1 MQELRIKVDTNEK
14 IITLI
19 DDYKVV
25 EKYIETADES
35 IEGNIYIGVVKNI
48 IPGIKAA
55 FVDIGQEK
63 NAFIHFEDIYKTNN
77 EIKLN
82 EKILVQVQKDEINQ
96 KGAKLTTNIK
106 LTGRQIVLLPTTD
119 IITVSRKIENEKVRE
134 KLIEIV
140 AENLPKGIGAIIRT
154 TASKATKT
162 EIVDDIQRLVKDWN
176 NIEKKMQ
183 NSDEAPV
190 LLGKNNTI
198 IESVILGT
206 ADSGMDKIITDSK
219 EENKKI
225 EKFLKEFELEDKVKV
240 EYDEKVLDKYKIK
253 DELEKLNNNNK
264 IWLKCGSYIVIDKT
278 EALTSIDVNSG
289 KYTGKEN
296 LENTI
301 LRVNEEATVEIA
313 KQIRLRDMSGII
325 IIDYIDMELE
335 ENKHRIMKL
344 LEQEVKKDRAKV
356 QIEGFTRLNLL
367 EMTRKQLYGKSE

>member
-119 IITVSRKIENEKVRE
+119 IITVSRKIENEKVKE

-140 AENLPKGIGAIIRT
+140 AENLPKGVGAIIRT

-162 EIVDDIQRLVKDWN
+162 EIIDDIQRLVKDWN
-176 NIEKKMQ
+176 NIEKKVQ

-225 EKFLKEFELEDKVKV
+225 EKFLKEFELDDKVKV

-253 DELEKLNNNNK
+253 DELEKLNNNK

-344 LEQEVKKDRAKV
+344 LKQEVKKDRAKV

>member
-19 DDYKVV
+19 YDYKVV

-119 IITVSRKIENEKVRE
+119 IITVSRKIENEKVKE

-140 AENLPKGIGAIIRT
+140 AENLPKGVGAIIRT

-225 EKFLKEFELEDKVKV
+225 EKFLKEFELDDKVKV

-253 DELEKLNNNNK
+253 DELEKLNNNK

>member
-1 MQELRIKVDTNEK
+1 
-14 IITLI
+14 
-19 DDYKVV
+19 
-25 EKYIETADES
+25 
-35 IEGNIYIGVVKNI
+35 
-48 IPGIKAA
+48 
-55 FVDIGQEK
+55 
-63 NAFIHFEDIYKTNN
+63 
-77 EIKLN
+77 
-82 EKILVQVQKDEINQ
+82 
-96 KGAKLTTNIK
+96 
-106 LTGRQIVLLPTTD
+106 
-119 IITVSRKIENEKVRE
+119 
-134 KLIEIV
+134 
-140 AENLPKGIGAIIRT
+140 
-154 TASKATKT
+154 
-162 EIVDDIQRLVKDWN
+162 
-176 NIEKKMQ
+176 MQ

-225 EKFLKEFELEDKVKV
+225 EKFLKEFELDDKVKV

-253 DELEKLNNNNK
+253 DELEKLNNNK

>member
-119 IITVSRKIENEKVRE
+119 IINVSRKIENEKVKE

-140 AENLPKGIGAIIRT
+140 AENLPKGVGAIIRT

-162 EIVDDIQRLVKDWN
+162 EIIDDIQRLVKDWN
-176 NIEKKMQ
+176 NIEKKVQ

-225 EKFLKEFELEDKVKV
+225 EKFLKEFELDDKVKV

-253 DELEKLNNNNK
+253 DELEKLNNNK

-335 ENKHRIMKL
+335 KNKHRIMKL

>member
-119 IITVSRKIENEKVRE
+119 IITVSRKIENEKVKE

-162 EIVDDIQRLVKDWN
+162 EIIDDIQRLVKDWN
-176 NIEKKMQ
+176 NIEKKVQ
-183 NSDEAPV
+183 NSDEVPV

-225 EKFLKEFELEDKVKV
+225 EKFLKEFELDDKVKV
-240 EYDEKVLDKYKIK
+240 EYDEKVLDKYKIE
-253 DELEKLNNNNK
+253 DELEKLNNNK

>member
-119 IITVSRKIENEKVRE
+119 IITVSRKIENEKVKE

-140 AENLPKGIGAIIRT
+140 AENLPKGVGAIIRT

-162 EIVDDIQRLVKDWN
+162 EIIDDIQRLVKDWN

-253 DELEKLNNNNK
+253 DELEKLNNNK

-325 IIDYIDMELE
+325 IIDYIDMGLE

>member
-1 MQELRIKVDTNEK
+1 MKELRIKVDTNEK

-19 DDYKVV
+19 EDYKLV
-25 EKYIETADES
+25 ERYIETSDES

-48 IPGIKAA
+48 VPGIKAA
-55 FVDIGQEK
+55 FVDIGQDK
-63 NAFIHFEDIYKTNN
+63 NAFIHFEDIYKTKH
-77 EIKLN
+77 EIKIN
-82 EKILVQVQKDEINQ
+82 EKLLVQVQKDEINQ

-106 LTGRQIVLLPTTD
+106 LTGRQIVLLPNTEL
-119 IITVSRKIENEKVRE
+119 ITVSRKIDNDKVKE
-134 KLIEIV
+134 KLVEIV
-140 AENLPKGIGAIIRT
+140 KENLPSGMGAIIRT
-154 TASKATKT
+154 TAAKATQSDILEDIDRLIKKWKRIEEKLKT
-162 EIVDDIQRLVKDWN
+162 SQ
-176 NIEKKMQ
+176 
-183 NSDEAPV
+183 EAPI
-190 LLGKNNTI
+190 LLGENSNI

-219 EENKKI
+219 TENKKI
-225 EKFLKEFELEDKVKV
+225 ESFLQEVELENKVKI
-240 EYDEKVLDKYKIK
+240 EYDEEVLDKYKIK
-253 DELEKLNNNNK
+253 DELDKLKNNK

-301 LRVNEEATVEIA
+301 LKVNEEATVEIA
-313 KQIRLRDMSGII
+313 KQMRLRDISGII

-335 ENKHRIMKL
+335 ENKHKIIEL
-344 LEQEVKKDRAKV
+344 LEQEVRKDRAKV

>member
-35 IEGNIYIGVVKNI
+35 IEGYIYIGVVKNI

-119 IITVSRKIENEKVRE
+119 IINVSRKIENEKVKE

-140 AENLPKGIGAIIRT
+140 AENLPKGVGAIIRT

-225 EKFLKEFELEDKVKV
+225 EKFLKEFELDDKVKV

-253 DELEKLNNNNK
+253 DELEKLNNNK

-335 ENKHRIMKL
+335 KNKHRIMKL

>member
-14 IITLI
+14 KITLI

-119 IITVSRKIENEKVRE
+119 IINVSRKIENEKVKE

-140 AENLPKGIGAIIRT
+140 AENLPKGVGAIIRT

-225 EKFLKEFELEDKVKV
+225 EKFLKEFELDDKVKV

-253 DELEKLNNNNK
+253 DELEKLNNNK

>member
-119 IITVSRKIENEKVRE
+119 IITVSRKIENEKVKE

-140 AENLPKGIGAIIRT
+140 AENLPKGVGAIIRT

-162 EIVDDIQRLVKDWN
+162 EIIDDIQRLVKDWN
-176 NIEKKMQ
+176 NIEKKVQ
-183 NSDEAPV
+183 NSNEAPM

-225 EKFLKEFELEDKVKV
+225 EKFLKEFELDDKVKV
-240 EYDEKVLDKYKIK
+240 EYDEKVLDKYKIE
-253 DELEKLNNNNK
+253 DELEKLNNNK

>member
-119 IITVSRKIENEKVRE
+119 IITVSRKIENEKVKE

-253 DELEKLNNNNK
+253 DELEKLNNNK

>member
-25 EKYIETADES
+25 EKYIETTDES

-119 IITVSRKIENEKVRE
+119 IITVSRKIENEKVKE

-140 AENLPKGIGAIIRT
+140 AENLPKGVGAIIRT

-162 EIVDDIQRLVKDWN
+162 EIIDDIQRLVKDWN
-176 NIEKKMQ
+176 NIEKKVQ
-183 NSDEAPV
+183 NSNEAPM

-225 EKFLKEFELEDKVKV
+225 EKFLKEFELDDKVKV
-240 EYDEKVLDKYKIK
+240 EYDEKVLDKYKIE
-253 DELEKLNNNNK
+253 DELEKLNNNK

>member
-119 IITVSRKIENEKVRE
+119 IITVSRKIENEKVKE

-140 AENLPKGIGAIIRT
+140 AENLPKGVGAIIRT

-162 EIVDDIQRLVKDWN
+162 EIIDDIQRLVKDWN
-176 NIEKKMQ
+176 NIEKKVQ
-183 NSDEAPV
+183 NSNEAPM

-225 EKFLKEFELEDKVKV
+225 EKFLKEFELDDKVKL

-253 DELEKLNNNNK
+253 DELEKLNNNK

>member
-63 NAFIHFEDIYKTNN
+63 HAFIHFEDIYKTNN

-119 IITVSRKIENEKVRE
+119 IITVSRKIENEKVKE

-140 AENLPKGIGAIIRT
+140 AENLPKGVGAIIRT

-162 EIVDDIQRLVKDWN
+162 EIIDDIQRLVKDWN
-176 NIEKKMQ
+176 NIEKKVQ
-183 NSDEAPV
+183 NSNEAPM

-225 EKFLKEFELEDKVKV
+225 EKFLKEFELDDKVKV
-240 EYDEKVLDKYKIK
+240 EYDEKVLDKYKIE
-253 DELEKLNNNNK
+253 DELEKLNNNK

>member
-253 DELEKLNNNNK
+253 DELEKLNNNK

>member
-19 DDYKVV
+19 YDYKVV

-119 IITVSRKIENEKVRE
+119 IITVSRKIENEKVKE

-183 NSDEAPV
+183 SSDEAPV

-253 DELEKLNNNNK
+253 DELEKLNNNK

>member
-119 IITVSRKIENEKVRE
+119 IITVSRKIENEKVKE

-140 AENLPKGIGAIIRT
+140 AENLPKGVGAIIRT

-176 NIEKKMQ
+176 NIEKKVQ
-183 NSDEAPV
+183 NSNEAPM

-225 EKFLKEFELEDKVKV
+225 EKFLKEFELDDKVKV

-253 DELEKLNNNNK
+253 DELEKLNNNK

-335 ENKHRIMKL
+335 ENKHRIMNL

>member
-119 IITVSRKIENEKVRE
+119 IINVSRKIENEKVKE

-140 AENLPKGIGAIIRT
+140 AENLPKGVGAIIRT
-154 TASKATKT
+154 TAAKATKT

-225 EKFLKEFELEDKVKV
+225 EKFLKEFELDDKVKV
-240 EYDEKVLDKYKIK
+240 EYDEKVLDKYKIE
-253 DELEKLNNNNK
+253 DELEKLNNNK

-335 ENKHRIMKL
+335 KNKHRIMKL

>member
-55 FVDIGQEK
+55 FVDIRQEK

-119 IITVSRKIENEKVRE
+119 IITVSRKIENEKVKE

-140 AENLPKGIGAIIRT
+140 AENLPKGVGAIIRT

-253 DELEKLNNNNK
+253 DELEKLNNNK

>member
-140 AENLPKGIGAIIRT
+140 DENLPKGIGAIIRT

-253 DELEKLNNNNK
+253 DELEKLNNNK

>member
-1 MQELRIKVDTNEK
+1 MKELRIKVDTNEK

-19 DDYKVV
+19 EDYKLV
-25 EKYIETADES
+25 ERYIETSDES

-48 IPGIKAA
+48 VPGIKAA
-55 FVDIGQEK
+55 FVDIGQDK
-63 NAFIHFEDIYKTNN
+63 NAFIHFEDIYKTKH
-77 EIKLN
+77 EIKIN
-82 EKILVQVQKDEINQ
+82 EKLLVQVQKDEINQ

-106 LTGRQIVLLPTTD
+106 LTGRQIVLLPNTEL
-119 IITVSRKIENEKVRE
+119 ITVSRKIDNDKVKE
-134 KLIEIV
+134 KLVEIV
-140 AENLPKGIGAIIRT
+140 KENLPSGMGAIIRT
-154 TASKATKT
+154 TAAKATQSDILEDIDRLIKKWKRIEEKLKT
-162 EIVDDIQRLVKDWN
+162 SQ
-176 NIEKKMQ
+176 
-183 NSDEAPV
+183 EAPI
-190 LLGKNNTI
+190 LLGENSNI

-219 EENKKI
+219 TENKKI
-225 EKFLKEFELEDKVKV
+225 ESFLQEVELENKVKI
-240 EYDEKVLDKYKIK
+240 EYDEEVLDKYKIK
-253 DELEKLNNNNK
+253 DELDKLKNNK

-301 LRVNEEATVEIA
+301 LKVNEEATVEIA
-313 KQIRLRDMSGII
+313 KQIRLRDISGII

-335 ENKHRIMKL
+335 ENKHKIIEL
-344 LEQEVKKDRAKV
+344 LEQEVRKDRAKV

>member
-119 IITVSRKIENEKVRE
+119 IITVSRKIENEKVKE

-140 AENLPKGIGAIIRT
+140 AENLPKGVGAIIRT

-162 EIVDDIQRLVKDWN
+162 EIVGDIQRLVKDWN

-253 DELEKLNNNNK
+253 DELEKLNNNK

>member
-1 MQELRIKVDTNEK
+1 MKELRIKVDTNEK

-19 DDYKVV
+19 EDFKVV
-25 EKYIETADES
+25 EQYLETADES

-48 IPGIKAA
+48 VPGIKAA
-55 FVDIGQEK
+55 FVDIGQDK
-63 NAFIHFEDIYKTNN
+63 NAFIHFEDIYKTKH
-77 EIKLN
+77 EIKIN
-82 EKILVQVQKDEINQ
+82 EKLLVQVQKDEINQ

-106 LTGRQIVLLPTTD
+106 LTGRQIVLLPNTE
-119 IITVSRKIENEKVRE
+119 IITVSRKIDNDKVKE

-140 AENLPKGIGAIIRT
+140 KENLPRGMGAIIRT
-154 TASKATKT
+154 TAAKATQPDILEDINRLTKKWKRIEEKLKKSQKT
-162 EIVDDIQRLVKDWN
+162 PI
-176 NIEKKMQ
+176 
-183 NSDEAPV
+183 
-190 LLGKNNTI
+190 LLGENSNI

-206 ADSGMDKIITDSK
+206 ADGGMNKIITDSK
-219 EENKKI
+219 AENKKI
-225 EKFLKEFELEDKVKV
+225 EKFLQEVELENKVKI
-240 EYDEKVLDKYKIK
+240 EYDEEVLDKYKIK
-253 DELEKLNNNNK
+253 DELDKLKNNK

-301 LRVNEEATVEIA
+301 LKVNEEATVEIA
-313 KQIRLRDMSGII
+313 KQIRLRDISGII

-335 ENKHRIMKL
+335 ENKHKIIEL
-344 LEQEVKKDRAKV
+344 LEQEVRKDRAKV

>member
-183 NSDEAPV
+183 SSDEAPV

-253 DELEKLNNNNK
+253 DELEKLNNNK

>member
-119 IITVSRKIENEKVRE
+119 IITVSRKIENEKVKE

-140 AENLPKGIGAIIRT
+140 AENLPKGVGAIIRT

-225 EKFLKEFELEDKVKV
+225 EKFLKEFELDDKVKV

-253 DELEKLNNNNK
+253 DELEKLNNNK

>member
-119 IITVSRKIENEKVRE
+119 IITVSRKIENEKVKE

-140 AENLPKGIGAIIRT
+140 AENLPKGVGAIIRT

-225 EKFLKEFELEDKVKV
+225 EKFLKEFELDDKVKV

-253 DELEKLNNNNK
+253 DELEKLNNNK

-344 LEQEVKKDRAKV
+344 LKQEVKKDRAKV

>member
-1 MQELRIKVDTNEK
+1 MQELKIKVDTNEK

-119 IITVSRKIENEKVRE
+119 IITVSRKIENEKVKE

-140 AENLPKGIGAIIRT
+140 AENLPKGVGAIIRT

-162 EIVDDIQRLVKDWN
+162 EIIDDIQRLVKDWN
-176 NIEKKMQ
+176 NIEKKVQ
-183 NSDEAPV
+183 NSNEAPM

-225 EKFLKEFELEDKVKV
+225 EKFLKEFELDDKVKV

-253 DELEKLNNNNK
+253 DELEKLNNNK

>member
-14 IITLI
+14 KITLI

-25 EKYIETADES
+25 EKYIEPADES

-119 IITVSRKIENEKVRE
+119 IITVSRKIENEKVKE

-162 EIVDDIQRLVKDWN
+162 EIIDDIQRLVKDWN
-176 NIEKKMQ
+176 NIEKKVQ
-183 NSDEAPV
+183 NSDEVPV

-253 DELEKLNNNNK
+253 DELEKLNNNK

>member
-162 EIVDDIQRLVKDWN
+162 EIIDDIQRLVKDWN
-176 NIEKKMQ
+176 NIEKKVQ
-183 NSDEAPV
+183 NSNEAPM

-253 DELEKLNNNNK
+253 DELEKLNNNK

>member
-19 DDYKVV
+19 DNYKVV
-25 EKYIETADES
+25 EQYMETSDES

-55 FVDIGQEK
+55 FVDIGKEK

-82 EKILVQVQKDEINQ
+82 EKILVQVQKDEIRQ

-119 IITVSRKIENEKVRE
+119 IITVSRKIENDKVKE

-140 AENLPKGIGAIIRT
+140 TESLPKGIGAIIRT
-154 TASKATKT
+154 TAAKATKT
-162 EIVDDIQRLVKDWN
+162 EIIDDIQRLVKDWN
-176 NIEKKMQ
+176 NIKKKMQ
-183 NSDEAPV
+183 HLDKVPV

-206 ADSGMDKIITDSK
+206 ADSGMDKIITDSR

-225 EKFLKEFELEDKVKV
+225 ENFLKEVELHEKVKV

-253 DELEKLNNNNK
+253 DELEKINNNR

-301 LRVNEEATVEIA
+301 LKVNEEATVEIA

-335 ENKHRIMKL
+335 ENKHRIMQL

>member
-119 IITVSRKIENEKVRE
+119 IITVSRKIENEKVKE

-140 AENLPKGIGAIIRT
+140 AENLPKGVGAIIRT

-176 NIEKKMQ
+176 NIEKKVQ
-183 NSDEAPV
+183 NSNEAPM

-225 EKFLKEFELEDKVKV
+225 EKFLKEFELDDKVKV

-253 DELEKLNNNNK
+253 DELEKLNNNK

>member
-119 IITVSRKIENEKVRE
+119 IITVSRKIENEKVKE

-140 AENLPKGIGAIIRT
+140 AENLPKGVGAIIRT

-162 EIVDDIQRLVKDWN
+162 EIIDDIQRLVKDWN
-176 NIEKKMQ
+176 NIEKKVQ
-183 NSDEAPV
+183 NSNEAPM

-225 EKFLKEFELEDKVKV
+225 EKFLKEFELDDKVKV

-253 DELEKLNNNNK
+253 DELEKLNNNK

-335 ENKHRIMKL
+335 ENKHRIMNL
-344 LEQEVKKDRAKV
+344 LEKKKKKDRAKV

>member
-119 IITVSRKIENEKVRE
+119 IITVSRKIENEKVKE

-140 AENLPKGIGAIIRT
+140 AENLPKGVGAIIRT

-162 EIVDDIQRLVKDWN
+162 EIIDDIQRLVKDWN
-176 NIEKKMQ
+176 NIEKKVQ
-183 NSDEAPV
+183 NSNEAPM

-225 EKFLKEFELEDKVKV
+225 EKFLKEFELDDKVKV
-240 EYDEKVLDKYKIK
+240 EYDEKVLDKYKIE
-253 DELEKLNNNNK
+253 DELEKLNNNK

-335 ENKHRIMKL
+335 ENKHRIMNL

>member
-119 IITVSRKIENEKVRE
+119 IITVSRKIENEKVKE

-140 AENLPKGIGAIIRT
+140 AENLPKGVGAIIRT

-253 DELEKLNNNNK
+253 DELEKLNNNK

-301 LRVNEEATVEIA
+301 LRVNQEATVEIA

-367 EMTRKQLYGKSE
+367 EMTRKQLYGKSK

>member
-19 DDYKVV
+19 YDYKVV

-119 IITVSRKIENEKVRE
+119 IITVSRKIENEKVKE

-140 AENLPKGIGAIIRT
+140 AENLPKGVGAIIRT

-253 DELEKLNNNNK
+253 DELEKLNNNK

-325 IIDYIDMELE
+325 IIDYIDMGLE